1 WIFFQCLSNWPTRG
15 DIRRSNTEDI
25 AHVLRDGVALL
36 PGSRDRT
43 GRAVIFFP
51 PKEQQLSPDNIR
63 NVLRYLHT
71 VTSDETRDHGF
82 TVIIDMRGKHAY
94 NNVRPILKAIN
105 VSRLQSCSVQHLCET
120 TTGLNIMVL
129 IIKPDTFWEKQKA
142 NLLLGSWSFEVCE
155 IPLLKL
161 CLYKSHLGGSFP
173 YDHDDWLDTRLEL
186 ERWIWQVSDV
196 MRNLECQRRL
206 MTEAQSPVD
215 VTTAEAALSQHSL
228 IKKTIFA
235 IPIDRLQSESER
247 ISERINRAQCGIS
260 NPDLVSSI
268 PHMANLLTSLRNL
281 KNDVFKQWE
290 GRRVELE
297 ACYQMKLF
305 EHDAENMIDWTRK
318 HNETLSRRIGDIG
331 VSEAEASEMLREF
344 EEFSITANVSVL
356 LERMKLRMDEEWS
369 RFKEQMVKRKLILNS
384 AVAFFTATKY
394 FTKLPSW
401 VENPGVDPNNM
412 SGNTAEVLEE
422 AIQQHEKFWTAVEEL
437 YAEAFAQGSQLIQ
450 LLKSVDIDDPS
461 SKELLGKLTRAQKH
475 LLSLWKERRVRLHS
489 MLALIAFRTDTQLVV
504 EWLEQHGDPYLTKN
518 TSIGETVEQARTLQ
532 RNHSHFRQI
541 ARNTY
546 SNANKLFE
554 ASKAILESGV
564 CDAEKMRAM
573 IGDLDQRVQQFTH
586 RVEVRFN
593 LLNQSVLFHTH
604 YHEIMAWYEEME
616 KKYAERMVDV
626 EVDAC
631 ERSKEQWLYESD
643 GTAQAYAT
651 TIGEGTQ
658 LVHELEVHSQH
669 TGIDY
674 TSNISCI
681 NRLIRNI
688 EARNSKLSSIWNPQR
703 VLLQIGLRFAIFIR
717 DNCEVLSQIRSW
729 EEDMRG
735 MLESSTFAGNAEKV
749 LPFHQDNTAQV
760 KMAVKNI
767 RKCAQES
774 IHGNGFSDLRT
785 RQGKSVTDLI
795 RENLKVLEA
804 AEHQVMQVRL
814 HFLCFVALKM
824 PLILI
829 SVLLNNMDSVRVFYE
844 LSNEL
849 IREGST
855 DRAAVVEL
863 NEMVT
868 GRWRRLSGLAEERNK
883 LLKAAIVC
891 YKTYLTGV
899 YPILDQLEK
908 DYSQNP
914 DRDWCAVRVGETPQ
928 ERVNVISELLSRH
941 MDYKDRFL
949 KGCIYAQK
957 TSELFLKYI
966 ERTSTGTGVLD
977 SERIIRMKSDLRER
991 QSKILE
997 LWTKK
1002 KKQLDRCQQFVLMD
1016 ATRHVLVDWLCGE
1029 GERRLAEFQRK
1040 GVADAATLEDFHTFK
1055 EPMHELI
1062 KTEKDYIEDLR
1073 RCIEVYISEFDF
1085 AEANSTLPAIL
1096 KDRRHAVFGN
1106 YEKLY
1111 AFHSE
1116 KFFHELSKYEDDPE
1130 EVGCSFTVWVDYLN
1144 ELYTDYCVNMEQ
1156 NNHIVALPEVTS
1168 FFEAIREKHGLEQ
1181 NNSLHSM
1188 RIKPVQR
1195 CTRYKLLMEQL
1206 LKHCNNEA
1214 YDVVM
1219 SLPRRVND
1227 IIHFNGLEKDKVWFV
1242 GPFVMQDLLT
1252 VWEPRNYF
1260 NKTKGKERQV
1270 FLFEQAI
1277 VIAKKMEFSTKNVK
1291 YIIKGK
1297 PIPLVDVS
1305 VVEHVEGD
1313 ACRFGLRIGT
1323 VASNENRIDLRSAPQ
1338 PKEEVKI
1345 MWVKRIRELTQ
1356 ALLPLSINSLTAES
1370 VSTRSSNA
1378 STNSTEYPS
1387 HDGDESSIDSQR
1399 LSIQSA
1405 DSNQVYSLVAQG
1417 THI

>member
-1 WIFFQCLSNWPTRG
+1 MN
-15 DIRRSNTEDI
+15 
-25 AHVLRDGVALL
+25 
-36 PGSRDRT
+36 
-43 GRAVIFFP
+43 
-51 PKEQQLSPDNIR
+51 
-63 NVLRYLHT
+63 
-71 VTSDETRDHGF
+71 
-82 TVIIDMRGKHAY
+82 GK
-94 NNVRPILKAIN
+94 
-105 VSRLQSCSVQHLCET
+105 
-120 TTGLNIMVL
+120 
-129 IIKPDTFWEKQKA
+129 
-142 NLLLGSWSFEVCE
+142 
-155 IPLLKL
+155 
-161 CLYKSHLGGSFP
+161 
-173 YDHDDWLDTRLEL
+173 
-186 ERWIWQVSDV
+186 
-196 MRNLECQRRL
+196 
-206 MTEAQSPVD
+206 
-215 VTTAEAALSQHSL
+215 TAE
-228 IKKTIFA
+228 I
-235 IPIDRLQSESER
+235 
-247 ISERINRAQCGIS
+247 
-260 NPDLVSSI
+260 
-268 PHMANLLTSLRNL
+268 
-281 KNDVFKQWE
+281 
-290 GRRVELE
+290 LE
-297 ACYQMKLF
+297 
-305 EHDAENMIDWTRK
+305 D
-318 HNETLSRRIGDIG
+318 
-331 VSEAEASEMLREF
+331 
-344 EEFSITANVSVL
+344 
-356 LERMKLRMDEEWS
+356 
-369 RFKEQMVKRKLILNS
+369 
-384 AVAFFTATKY
+384 
-394 FTKLPSW
+394 
-401 VENPGVDPNNM
+401 
-412 SGNTAEVLEE
+412 
-422 AIQQHEKFWTAVEEL
+422 AIQRHEKFWSTVEET
-437 YAEAFAQGSQLIQ
+437 YAEAVAQGSQLVQ
-450 LLKSVDIDDPS
+450 LLKSVDLDDAP
-461 SKELLGKLTRAQKH
+461 SKEQMGKLTRAHKH
-475 LLSLWKERRVRLHS
+475 LLCLWKERRVRLHS

-573 IGDLDQRVQQFTH
+573 IGDLDQRVQHFTH
-586 RVEVRFN
+586 RVESRFN

-604 YHEIMAWYEEME
+604 YHEIMAWYDEME
-616 KKYAERMVDV
+616 KKYAERVVDSEV
-626 EVDAC
+626 EAC

-658 LVHELEVHSQH
+658 LVRELEAHSQH

-674 TSNISCI
+674 NSNIACI

-688 EARNSKLSSIWNPQR
+688 ESRNSKLSSIWNPQR
-703 VLLQIGLRFAIFIR
+703 VLLQIGLRFAVFVR

-767 RKCAQES
+767 RKCAQEVLQS

-795 RENLKVLEA
+795 RENLKILEV
-804 AEHQVMQVRL
+804 AEHQVMQYAAETSYRIEGSRKLGRIRNVVREI
-814 HFLCFVALKM
+814 VAVFDREERALQVMSTVPVDLEQALRAQEAHEMFIKR
-824 PLILI
+824 IE
-829 SVLLNNMDSVRVFYE
+829 LNNMDSVRVFYE

-855 DRAAVVEL
+855 DRSAVVEL

-928 ERVNVISELLSRH
+928 ERVNVISELLSKH

-966 ERTSTGTGVLD
+966 ERTSSGTGVHNRHD
-977 SERIIRMKSDLRER
+977 SERIMRMKSDLRER

-1029 GERRLAEFQRK
+1029 GERRLNEFLGK

-1055 EPMHELI
+1055 LAVKEERAKIQTLLCMAGPIRDEAKQHAADIADCMDDVRLRFEKFSRRVAECETILRGGKPIPKDDLSLDRLSDPNVEENMNIMKREQNKKMREPMHELI
-1062 KTEKDYIEDLR
+1062 KSERDYIEDLR
-1073 RCIEVYISEFDF
+1073 KCIEVYIAEFDS
-1085 AEANSTLPAIL
+1085 AEANSTLPTIL
-1096 KDRRHAVFGN
+1096 KDRRKAIFGN

-1156 NNHIVALPEVTS
+1156 NNHVVALPEVMS
-1168 FFEAIREKHGLEQ
+1168 FFESIREKHGLEQ

-1206 LKHCNNEA
+1206 LKHC
-1214 YDVVM
+1214 
-1219 SLPRRVND
+1219 S
-1227 IIHFNGLEKDKVWFV
+1227 
-1242 GPFVMQDLLT
+1242 
-1252 VWEPRNYF
+1252 
-1260 NKTKGKERQV
+1260 
-1270 FLFEQAI
+1270 
-1277 VIAKKMEFSTKNVK
+1277 NV
-1291 YIIKGK
+1291 
-1297 PIPLVDVS
+1297 
-1305 VVEHVEGD
+1305 
-1313 ACRFGLRIGT
+1313 
-1323 VASNENRIDLRSAPQ
+1323 
-1338 PKEEVKI
+1338 EE
-1345 MWVKRIRELTQ
+1345 IR
-1356 ALLPLSINSLTAES
+1356 
-1370 VSTRSSNA
+1370 
-1378 STNSTEYPS
+1378 
-1387 HDGDESSIDSQR
+1387 
-1399 LSIQSA
+1399 
-1405 DSNQVYSLVAQG
+1405 
-1417 THI
+1417 